1 MTDTQRQESE
11 TGKFSQ
17 WVYVKNWVSD
27 YLKATDLNIDGSKN
41 AGVNVQNLPDDYPD
55 AITQS
60 HLSNIF
66 SELYKKLDTNDLN
79 QDGNKNVGVNIMH
92 IIEEI
97 PTSTSKNNPSYSF
110 SYDGD
115 GRLQYI
121 YQTIGL
127 TQWRKT
133 ITYTSGR
140 ISSIGSWIIVI

>member
-1 MTDTQRQESE
+1 MADAQREESE
-11 TGKFSQ
+11 AGKFSL

-27 YLKATDLNIDGSKN
+27 YLKTTDLNLDGSGN
-41 AGVNVQNLPDDYPD
+41 AGVNVKTIQ
-55 AITQS
+55 
-60 HLSNIF
+60 
-66 SELYKKLDTNDLN
+66 
-79 QDGNKNVGVNIMH
+79 
-92 IIEEI
+92 EEI